1 MILKAAGNGFRSTS
15 INESHSSSDTI
26 PCPYHYQQNK
36 NKFISKSMKCHNT
49 MHTTCLSK
57 WKFETE
63 FKFHI
68 IPYSIH
74 RKLGFEWRRAA
85 NADPYYHFHCCCCCC
100 CLQRKDRTWGASKR
114 SLCSAWNAFSEYET
128 VLSLRHRLPFSDS
141 ARRCYAMLSY
151 LKMEE
156 RLQIRFL
163 RMCNFIPLYV
173 WAWVF
178 GSNVREIFCK
188 CQTLTQSML
197 C

>member
-1 MILKAAGNGFRSTS
+1 
-15 INESHSSSDTI
+15 
-26 PCPYHYQQNK
+26 
-36 NKFISKSMKCHNT
+36 

-63 FKFHI
+63 FNFHI
-68 IPYSIH
+68 VPYSIH

-100 CLQRKDRTWGASKR
+100 LQRKDRTWDASKR

-128 VLSLRHRLPFSDS
+128 VLFLRRRLPFLDS
-141 ARRCYAMLSY
+141 ARRRLLCYAML
-151 LKMEE
+151 LLNCPKMEE
-156 RLQIRFL
+156 RLQNRFL
-163 RMCNFIPLYV
+163 RKCQIIPLYV
-173 WAWVF
+173 WAWVY
-178 GSNVREIFCK
+178 GSNVRENFYK